1 MPRSPAAG
9 SGPGDAVAGGLADQF
24 VPRSDLAELTEHLRS
39 GIVPSSLGRTPPG
52 PELAADRGWIDRCYA
67 GDEVED
73 IVQALRAAPEGAARE
88 TAAVLE
94 AMSPTALKVTL
105 RAVRLAASMTLDEV
119 LEQDYRLAVRFL
131 THPDLAEGIRA
142 QVIDKDRN
150 PRWKPARLDE
160 VTDEDVDAFFA
171 PLPEDQRWRPA
182 P

>member
-1 MPRSPAAG
+1 M
-9 SGPGDAVAGGLADQF
+9 
-24 VPRSDLAELTEHLRS
+24 
-39 GIVPSSLGRTPPG
+39 VPSSLGRTPPG
-52 PELAADRGWIDRCYA
+52 PELAAEREWIDRCYA
-67 GDEVED
+67 GDEVEH

-88 TAAVLE
+88 TAAVLA

-105 RAVRLAASMTLDEV
+105 QAVRLAASMTLDEV

-142 QVIDKDRN
+142 QVIDKDRK